1 LALFAALDWESYWT
15 RPDARADPFL
25 IWGGLTSSLRY
36 RARQD
41 DSRRECAEEGGMKF
55 ETRAIHVGQEPDEA
69 TGAVMPPIYATSTFA
84 QIRPGETR
92 GYDYTRSGN
101 PNFTRLGS
109 TLASLEGGEYATVF
123 GNGMAAITA
132 VLTTFSSGDLVLA
145 EENVY
150 GCTFRIFAQVFEKF
164 GLRVQYVDFADSSNY
179 ALISEVRPA
188 LVWLE
193 SPTNPMLK
201 ILDIAAIS
209 EEAAKVGAPVLV
221 DNTFASPYFQ
231 RPLELGATLS
241 LSSTTKYVNGHSD
254 CLGGVVVTNDAEWNE
269 KMIFAQKAAG
279 LNPSPFDCWL
289 IQRGVKTL
297 ALRMRQHHENA
308 LEIANSLEESASV
321 RWVRHPFL
329 DSHPQAEVARRQMTG
344 GSGIVTFE
352 LDADLETTIT
362 FVSGLEIFALAES
375 LGGIESLIDHPASM
389 THASI
394 PQPDREK
401 VGIYDG
407 LVRLSVGVEHVGDL
421 IEDLDQAFRRAGLQG
436 IS

>member
-1 LALFAALDWESYWT
+1 MAGVPEKRAANPGFSPTLLGPEPEGASLSSRASIGPRTSPGVGSTAL
-15 RPDARADPFL
+15 
-25 IWGGLTSSLRY
+25 
-36 RARQD
+36 
-41 DSRRECAEEGGMKF
+41 MKF
-55 ETRAIHVGQEPDEA
+55 ETRAIHVGQEPDEQ

-101 PNFTRLGS
+101 PNFTRLGT

-132 VLTTFSSGDLVLA
+132 VLSTLSSGDLVLA

-164 GLRVQYVDFADSSNY
+164 GLRVRYVDFADPAQY
-179 ALISEVRPA
+179 GAIEEARPA

-201 ILDIAAIS
+201 VLDIAAI
-209 EEAAKVGAPVLV
+209 AAVAEKVGAPVLV

-231 RPLELGATLS
+231 RPLELGARLS

-254 CLGGVVVTNDAEWNE
+254 CLGGVVVTNDAAWNE
-269 KMIFAQKAAG
+269 KMIFAQKAVG
-279 LNPSPFDCWL
+279 LNPSPFDTWL
-289 IQRGVKTL
+289 VQRGVKTL
-297 ALRMRQHHENA
+297 ALRMNQHQANA
-308 LEIANSLEESASV
+308 LAIAERLEGGAAV
-321 RWVRHPFL
+321 KWVRHPFL
-329 DSHPQAEVARRQMTG
+329 ASHPQVDVARKQMSG
-344 GSGIVTFE
+344 GSGIVTLE
-352 LDADLETTIT
+352 LDADLEATTA
-362 FVSGLEIFALAES
+362 FVSGLRIFALAES
-375 LGGIESLIDHPASM
+375 LGGIESLVDHPASM

-394 PQPDREK
+394 PRPEREK

-407 LVRLSVGVEHVGDL
+407 LVRLSVGIEHVDDL
-421 IEDLDQAFRRAGLQG
+421 LSDLDQALSGAGLAG
-436 IS
+436 LG

>member
-1 LALFAALDWESYWT
+1 
-15 RPDARADPFL
+15 
-25 IWGGLTSSLRY
+25 
-36 RARQD
+36 
-41 DSRRECAEEGGMKF
+41 MKF
-55 ETRAIHVGQEPDEA
+55 ETRAIHIGQEPDRE

-84 QIRPGETR
+84 QTRPGETR

-101 PNFTRLGS
+101 PNFTRLGT
-109 TLASLEGGEYATVF
+109 TLASLEGGEFATVF

-132 VLTTFSSGDLVLA
+132 VLSTLSSGDLVLA

-164 GLRVQYVDFADSSNY
+164 GLEVRYVDFAELANY
-179 ALISEVRPA
+179 SAITESRPV

-201 ILDIAAIS
+201 ILDIEAIS
-209 EEAAKVGAPVLV
+209 ETAATVRAPVLV

-254 CLGGVVVTNDAEWNE
+254 CLGGVVVTNDSAWHD
-269 KMIFAQKAAG
+269 KMVFAQKAVG
-279 LNPSPFDCWL
+279 LNPSPFDTWL

-308 LEIANSLEESASV
+308 LAIATRLEALDAI

-329 DSHPQAEVARRQMTG
+329 ASHPQFAIAKRQMSG

-352 LDADLETTIT
+352 LNADLEQTTE

-375 LGGIESLIDHPASM
+375 LGGIESLVDHPASM

-394 PQPDREK
+394 PRAEREK
-401 VGIYDG
+401 VGIFDG
-407 LVRLSVGVEHVGDL
+407 LVRLSVGIEAVDDL
-421 IEDLDQAFRRAGLQG
+421 ISDLDRAFAKAGL
-436 IS
+436 

>member
-1 LALFAALDWESYWT
+1 
-15 RPDARADPFL
+15 
-25 IWGGLTSSLRY
+25 
-36 RARQD
+36 
-41 DSRRECAEEGGMKF
+41 MKF
-55 ETRAIHVGQEPDEA
+55 ETRAIHVGQEPEPQ
-69 TGAVMPPIYATSTFA
+69 TGAVMAPIYATSTFA
-84 QIRPGETR
+84 QVRPGETL

-101 PNFTRLGS
+101 PNFTRLGA
-109 TLASLEGGEYATVF
+109 TLASLEGGESATVF
-123 GNGMAAITA
+123 GSGMAAITA
-132 VLTTFSSGDLVLA
+132 VLSTLSSGDVVLA

-164 GLRVQYVDFADSSNY
+164 GLHVRYVDFANPASY
-179 ALISEVRPA
+179 AQIAEVRPA

-209 EEAAKVGAPVLV
+209 KEARKVEAPVLV

-254 CLGGVVVTNDAEWNE
+254 CLGGVVVTDDPEWHA
-269 KMIFAQKAAG
+269 KMIFAQKAVG
-279 LNPSPFDCWL
+279 LNPSPFDAWL
-289 IQRGVKTL
+289 VARGVKTL

-308 LEIANSLEESASV
+308 LEIATRLERCASV

-329 DSHPQAEVARRQMTG
+329 ASHPQVEMARKQMSG
-344 GSGIVTFE
+344 GAGIVSLE
-352 LDADLETTIT
+352 LDADLETTKD
-362 FVSGLEIFALAES
+362 FASGLELFALAES

-394 PQPDREK
+394 PQAEREK
-401 VGIYDG
+401 VGIFDG
-407 LVRLSVGVEHVGDL
+407 LVRLSVGIENVDDL
-421 IEDLDQAFRRAGLQG
+421 MDDLRGALVRAGL
-436 IS
+436 SSFE

>member
-1 LALFAALDWESYWT
+1 
-15 RPDARADPFL
+15 
-25 IWGGLTSSLRY
+25 
-36 RARQD
+36 
-41 DSRRECAEEGGMKF
+41 MKF
-55 ETRAIHVGQEPDEA
+55 ETRAIHVGQEPDTE
-69 TGAVMPPIYATSTFA
+69 TGAIMPPIYATSTFA

-101 PNFTRLGS
+101 PNFTRLGR

-132 VLTTFSSGDLVLA
+132 VLSTLSSGDLVLA

-164 GLRVQYVDFADSSNY
+164 GVRVRYVDFADPEEY
-179 ALISEVRPA
+179 RLISEERPA

-209 EEAAKVGAPVLV
+209 AEANKVGAPVLV
-221 DNTFASPYFQ
+221 DNTFASPFFQ

-269 KMIFAQKAAG
+269 KMIFAQKAVG
-279 LNPSPFDCWL
+279 LNPSPFDTWL

-297 ALRMRQHHENA
+297 ALRMRQHHDNA
-308 LEIANSLEESASV
+308 LAVASRLHLTPSV
-321 RWVRHPFL
+321 RWVRHPFHEA
-329 DSHPQAEVARRQMTG
+329 HPHVEIAKRQMSG
-344 GSGIVTFE
+344 GSGIVTLE
-352 LDADLETTIT
+352 LDATLDVTTE
-362 FVSGLEIFALAES
+362 FVSALEIFALAES

-394 PQPDREK
+394 PRADREK

-407 LVRLSVGVEHVGDL
+407 LVRLSVGIENLDDL
-421 IEDLDQAFRRAGLQG
+421 VADLHQALGKAGLG
-436 IS
+436 GLA

>member
-1 LALFAALDWESYWT
+1 
-15 RPDARADPFL
+15 
-25 IWGGLTSSLRY
+25 
-36 RARQD
+36 
-41 DSRRECAEEGGMKF
+41 MKF
-55 ETRAIHVGQEPDEA
+55 ETRAIHVGQEPDVE

-84 QIRPGETR
+84 QTRPGETR

-101 PNFTRLGS
+101 PNFTRLAT
-109 TLASLEGGEYATVF
+109 TLASLEGGEHATVF

-132 VLTTFSSGDLVLA
+132 VLSTLSSGDLVLA

-164 GLRVQYVDFADSSNY
+164 GLRVQYVDFADPAQY
-179 ALISEVRPA
+179 ATIRAEAPA

-201 ILDIAAIS
+201 VLDIAAIAA
-209 EEAAKVGAPVLV
+209 EAAQVDSPVLV

-254 CLGGVVVTNDAEWNE
+254 CLGGVVVTNDAAWQE
-269 KMIFAQKAAG
+269 KMVFAQKAVG
-279 LNPSPFDCWL
+279 LNPSPFDTWL
-289 IQRGVKTL
+289 VQRGVKTL

-308 LEIANSLEESASV
+308 LAIASRLEAVSSV

-329 DSHPQAEVARRQMTG
+329 ASHPQIEVARRQMSG

-352 LDADLETTIT
+352 LDADLETTT
-362 FVSGLEIFALAES
+362 AFVSGLEVFALAES
-375 LGGIESLIDHPASM
+375 LGGIESLVDHPASM

-394 PQPDREK
+394 PREEREK
-401 VGIYDG
+401 VGILDG
-407 LVRLSVGVEHVGDL
+407 LVRLSVGVEHVDDL
-421 IEDLDQAFRRAGLQG
+421 LADLDRSLRSAGLSG
-436 IS
+436 LV